1 MLSKVSEVSQKP
13 GKLPTRSDIPFFL
26 CLGLIGGTY
35 VILIVG
41 ILLADLAYIFSAD
54 QSQSVDLDFNRDDAD
69 RAISTGT
76 LLTNQFDRYGLSV
89 RCDDKQHQPRL
100 LNTFQQHLLNDD
112 QEQAKNPQLSQEEE
126 FAMLNKNVLVASAP
140 DQATLPGLD
149 QAVQYTFSWR
159 QPVQVTELRCLN
171 IRGQSNVV
179 VKTYNDSGK
188 ETTQKKLAT
197 NEASVQLQKFQWT
210 EKRADGV
217 SRLVIELPPGG
228 AITGLRFVWGGHV
241 PSAWES
247 RLPFLSRVIHSPF
260 TKALAKPEIQY
271 SIRLSLISCTITAFL
286 SLWVAIPI
294 GYLMSR
300 YRFFGHNL
308 LDAILDIPIVLPP
321 LVVGLSLLIAFQF
334 LPVPLR
340 EWVVYE
346 VPAVILAQFMVAC
359 AFAVR
364 TMRATFDQ
372 IDVRR
377 EHVALTLG
385 CTRFQAFSRVVLPE
399 SSRGILT
406 AATLAWAR
414 ALGEFGPLLIF
425 AGATRN
431 KTEVLSTTVFLEMNV
446 GDLGA
451 AVAVSLIM
459 VTGAVLVL
467 IVARIWGTRASTI

>member
-1 MLSKVSEVSQKP
+1 
-13 GKLPTRSDIPFFL
+13 
-26 CLGLIGGTY
+26 
-35 VILIVG
+35 
-41 ILLADLAYIFSAD
+41 
-54 QSQSVDLDFNRDDAD
+54 
-69 RAISTGT
+69 
-76 LLTNQFDRYGLSV
+76 
-89 RCDDKQHQPRL
+89 
-100 LNTFQQHLLNDD
+100 
-112 QEQAKNPQLSQEEE
+112 
-126 FAMLNKNVLVASAP
+126 
-140 DQATLPGLD
+140 
-149 QAVQYTFSWR
+149 
-159 QPVQVTELRCLN
+159 
-171 IRGQSNVV
+171 
-179 VKTYNDSGK
+179 
-188 ETTQKKLAT
+188 
-197 NEASVQLQKFQWT
+197 
-210 EKRADGV
+210 
-217 SRLVIELPPGG
+217 
-228 AITGLRFVWGGHV
+228 
-241 PSAWES
+241 
-247 RLPFLSRVIHSPF
+247 
-260 TKALAKPEIQY
+260 
-271 SIRLSLISCTITAFL
+271 
-286 SLWVAIPI
+286 
-294 GYLMSR
+294 MSR

-364 TMRATFDQ
+364 TMRATYEQ

-385 CTRFQAFSRVVLPE
+385 CTRFQAFSRVVLPQ